1 MNPEGRDV
9 QPIGKC
15 VHQLNP
21 LIDMNDVL
29 HPVSANNFPAIPTD
43 ELPQFLAVLHSNEAY
58 MQPITRIGLR

>member
-1 MNPEGRDV
+1 
-9 QPIGKC
+9 
-15 VHQLNP
+15 
-21 LIDMNDVL
+21 MNDVL